1 MDTSASLSA
10 GFTRTPARGW
20 AVALL
25 SRFQQSSVAALSFS
39 FGLFLPFMRQ
49 DLALSA
55 WEAGVLQ
62 GVWWVTSALL
72 MLPSS
77 LIFSRFRPVPLVL
90 VSLLLSMPFLF
101 LQGLANSFLAL
112 FLARFFFVLCHVI
125 ATPARPLLLQQWV
138 APGQYAL
145 VQAVGL
151 SLHSTLLAVTISTS
165 ALLIAAVGSWRVAY
179 FVQGGLFL
187 LQTLAWLVASRERFA
202 PVQGLQQAL
211 QGQQDTPLRALWTYP
226 QGWLIGVTMFA
237 LSATWTAIVTFLP
250 TLLLEERG
258 VSLTLSGPL
267 LGFLYYALIPCSPLG
282 GWLAKQVS
290 GRKLLLWIP
299 ALCNVLF
306 GVGITLTSSLWL
318 LIILLTGTGVIWI
331 VSPVLEVLPF
341 EFPGIR
347 PREVAVIAS
356 LIRTLMGLGFA
367 VGPMVTGFV
376 AELTGSLQMGLLVLC
391 LLTGVGVMTGLFYPS
406 QQILTPEST

>member
-1 MDTSASLSA
+1 M
-10 GFTRTPARGW
+10 
-20 AVALL
+20 VALL
-25 SRFQQSSVAALSFS
+25 SRFQQSSVAAISFS

-49 DLALSA
+49 DLALSP
-55 WEAGVLQ
+55 WEAGLLQ

-77 LIFSRFRPVPLVL
+77 VILSRFPPVSLVL
-90 VSLLLSMPFLF
+90 VSLLLSLPFLF
-101 LQGLANSFLAL
+101 LQGLANSFFIL
-112 FLARFFFVLCHVI
+112 FMARFCFVLCHVI

-138 APGQYAL
+138 APSQYAL

-151 SLHSTLLAVTISTS
+151 SLHSALLAVTISTS
-165 ALLIAAVGSWRVAY
+165 ALLITVVGSWRIAY
-179 FVQGGLFL
+179 MLQGGLFL
-187 LQTLAWLVASRERFA
+187 LQTLAWLIVARERFA

-211 QGQQDTPLRALWTYP
+211 QEQHETPLRALWTYP
-226 QGWLIGVTMFA
+226 QGWLIGVTLFA

-250 TLLLEERG
+250 TLLLEERR
-258 VSLTLSGPL
+258 VSLTWSGPL
-267 LGFLYYALIPCSPLG
+267 LGFLYYALIPSSPVG
-282 GWLAKQVS
+282 GWLEKKVS
-290 GRKLLLWIP
+290 NRKLLLWLP

-306 GVGITLTSSLWL
+306 GVGITLTSAPWL
-318 LIILLTGTGVIWI
+318 LMVLLTGTGVIWI

-367 VGPMVTGFV
+367 MGPMVTGLV
-376 AELTGSLQMGLLVLC
+376 AELTHSLQTGLLVLC
-391 LLTGVGVMTGLFYPS
+391 LLTGIGVITGLLYPRQRPS
-406 QQILTPEST
+406 